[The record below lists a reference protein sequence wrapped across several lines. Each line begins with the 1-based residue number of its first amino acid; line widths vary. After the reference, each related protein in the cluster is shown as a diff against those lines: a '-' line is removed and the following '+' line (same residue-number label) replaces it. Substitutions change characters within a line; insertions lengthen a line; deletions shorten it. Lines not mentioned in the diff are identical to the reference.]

1 MKSLD
6 QISKDSVTSSRV
18 DIKKIKEK
26 SIKYLLFI
34 SSITAIIVIFSII
47 IFLLKDAIPLFDIVN
62 LWDFLAG
69 GRWNPTGKI
78 PLYGTFSLIVGTLM
92 VTLGA
97 MVIAIPLSIGSAIFI
112 SEIASE
118 KIRSFIKPAIELL
131 AGIPSVVYGFFG
143 LIILTDWLRVTF
155 DQPTGESLI
164 AGSILLGIMAIPT
177 ITSVAEDAI
186 NAVPRHYKEGS
197 LALGA
202 TRWQTISKVI
212 APSALSGITAA
223 IILGIGRAV
232 GETMAVMMVCGNPP
246 YGLIP
251 EPLWDVFTPVKTLT
265 ATLGIEMGEVAFLSN
280 HYHALFG
287 IAILLL
293 SITFIINISATVILD
308 RLKQKH
314 VASGQDK
321 KKKKRKKFFS
331 KDIQRKIVSIIKPL
345 LILFALYI
353 LYLMFNLVM
362 TAVIVISIILITFA
376 YKKIDEKKRE
386 KVAFGGLFA
395 CIIVI
400 LTFLGIILFYIIS
413 NGIGA
418 LSWEFLTQEPSD
430 AGVAGG
436 IFPAIIGTLY
446 LVAGAIAIAL
456 PIGVGAATYLV
467 EYTREGKVTKII
479 RTGADLLNGTPS
491 IVFGLFGFAF
501 LVLALGFGRS
511 LIAGQ
516 ITLAFMII
524 PIIIR
529 TTEEA
534 LKSVPQSMREGSFAL
549 GATRW
554 QTISKVVLPPAAP
567 GVITGAILG
576 IGRAAGE
583 TAPLLFTAAAFSG
596 IIPGSLFDPVNSL
609 PYHLFVLSTNI
620 PGSKVNQAG
629 TALVLLILVLGLYL
643 IAIII
648 RNYYQKT
655 MKW

>member
-1 MKSLD
+1 M
-6 QISKDSVTSSRV
+6 T
-18 DIKKIKEK
+18 KIKENRDSSLISTK
-26 SIKYLLFI
+26 DVRRIREKFVKTILFI
-34 SSITAIIVIFSII
+34 SSISAIVVIFSII
-47 IFLLKDAIPLFDIVN
+47 FYLLKDAIPLFDVVN
-62 LWDFLAG
+62 VWDFLSG

-78 PLYGTFSLIVGTLM
+78 PLYGAFPLIVGTLM

-97 MVIAIPLSIGSAIFI
+97 MVLAIPLSIGSAIFI
-112 SEIASE
+112 SELASE
-118 KIRSFIKPAIELL
+118 RLRSIIKPAIELL
-131 AGIPSVVYGFFG
+131 AGIPSVVFGFFG
-143 LIILTDWLRVTF
+143 LIVLTDWLRVTF
-155 DQPTGESLI
+155 DEPTGESLI

-232 GETMAVMMVCGNPP
+232 GETMAVLMVCGNPP

-251 EPLWDVFTPVKTLT
+251 DPLWDVFTPVKTLT
-265 ATLGIEMGEVAFLSN
+265 ATLGIEMGEVAYLSD

-293 SITFIINISATVILD
+293 SITLIINISATIILD

-314 VASGQDK
+314 VASGKPVK
-321 KKKKRKKFFS
+321 KKKKTGIIPENVKQYLQKAI
-331 KDIQRKIVSIIKPL
+331 KTIVQII
-345 LILFALYI
+345 I
-353 LYLMFNLVM
+353 LYLVYLIFGLINAAIIVFAVLAFMFIYRKLGEKN
-362 TAVIVISIILITFA
+362 
-376 YKKIDEKKRE
+376 KEKI
-386 KVAFGGLFA
+386 AFGALSS
-395 CIIVI
+395 CIIAI
-400 LTFLGIILFYIIS
+400 IIILGIILYYIVS
-413 NGIGA
+413 NGLPA
-418 LSWEFLTQEPSD
+418 LSWEFLTQEPSN
-430 AGVAGG
+430 AGVSGG

-446 LVAGAIAIAL
+446 LVGGAIAIAL
-456 PIGVGAATYLV
+456 PLGVGAATYLV
-467 EYTREGKVTKII
+467 EYTREGPVNKII
-479 RTGADLLNGTPS
+479 RAGADLLNGTPS

-516 ITLAFMII
+516 ITLAFMIL
-524 PIIIR
+524 PTVVR

-534 LKSVPQSMREGSFAL
+534 LKSVPQALREGSFAL
-549 GATRW
+549 GASRW
-554 QTISKVVLPPAAP
+554 QTVKKVVLPPAAP
-567 GVITGAILG
+567 GIITGAILG

-609 PYHLFVLSTNI
+609 PYHLFILATNI
-620 PGSKVNQAG
+620 PGSKLNQSG
-629 TALVLLILVLGLYL
+629 TALVLLLLVLGVYL
-643 IAIII
+643 IAILI
-648 RNYYQKT
+648 RNYYHKT